1 MGVKQLV
8 RIWWWVCTVVVL
20 AVSAWMWWSLASDGW
35 ATAFNTAG
43 AAAVQTGG
51 NPTSDDGQQVALI
64 DISVFVTVVTLFTVG
79 IVVQNRDIPTDGLRR
94 RLTDGRGLLV
104 GGRLSGTVLYIAVI
118 VIAMHIRTIFAVTT
132 SLQGIPAPSERAVV
146 DGAYLVSDG
155 FQSVTAGLWEEI
167 CLFAVPIALLSMR
180 KRSGVGADQAP
191 EVLWRWGPVRWTLIL
206 ITVLVLRSGIH
217 LYYGWGGVFV
227 VPWMIGAVLLYRAL
241 RSIWPLVIGHIIYDI
256 LVDLSNRLP
265 LLNDVIAL
273 ALWGFVVAGVL
284 IVVLSIIRRRQRV
297 QALPGSPI
305 SGDDRPPAAPT
316 SESLHG

>member
-1 MGVKQLV
+1 MGVNQLV
-8 RIWWWVCTVVVL
+8 RIWWWACTVMVL
-20 AVSAWMWWSLASDGW
+20 AVSAWMWWALASDGW
-35 ATAFNTAG
+35 ATAFNKTG
-43 AAAVQTGG
+43 AAAVQTAG
-51 NPTSDDGQQVALI
+51 NPTSDDGRQVALI
-64 DISVFVTVVTLFTVG
+64 DVSVFVTLITLLTVW
-79 IVVQNRDIPTDGLRR
+79 IVVQNRDIPTDWLRR
-94 RLTDGRGLLV
+94 RLTDGRRLLV
-104 GGRLSGTVLYIAVI
+104 GGRLSGTILYIAVI
-118 VIAMHIRTIFAVTT
+118 VIAMHIRTIFAATT

-256 LVDLSNRLP
+256 LVDLRNRLP
-265 LLNDVIAL
+265 VLNDVIAVG
-273 ALWGFVVAGVL
+273 LWGFVVAGVL

-297 QALPGSPI
+297 RALPGSPI